1 MFTGNE
7 YLCSVGR
14 LLLFKIIGMT
24 FENIRLVARY
34 ERNLIIRNKL
44 FWIFACCVVAGIS
57 LSHWLWQSDSLSGL
71 RWLNR
76 ALPSFIPF
84 WNAWFYNLVQG
95 IIVIFIGIDFVWR
108 DRRLETNA
116 VFSARPVTNLAY
128 YTGYGNDAAFVGTG
142 RCYVESEGRGM
153 DIPADRHILRRGLL
167 RYISRDK

>member
-1 MFTGNE
+1 
-7 YLCSVGR
+7 
-14 LLLFKIIGMT
+14 MT

-57 LSHWLWQSDSLSGL
+57 LSHWLWQSDSLGGL

-128 YTGYGNDAAFVGTG
+128 QTGKEQRGQGHHEQVNKINLQL
-142 RCYVESEGRGM
+142 ES
-153 DIPADRHILRRGLL
+153 
-167 RYISRDK
+167 SRFPEQDMENHP

>member
-1 MFTGNE
+1 
-7 YLCSVGR
+7 
-14 LLLFKIIGMT
+14 MT

-57 LSHWLWQSDSLSGL
+57 LSHWLWQSDSLGGL

-95 IIVIFIGIDFVWR
+95 IIRVAGSTFG
-108 DRRLETNA
+108 
-116 VFSARPVTNLAY
+116 
-128 YTGYGNDAAFVGTG
+128 
-142 RCYVESEGRGM
+142 
-153 DIPADRHILRRGLL
+153 
-167 RYISRDK
+167 DKCRVLCPSGD

>member
-1 MFTGNE
+1 
-7 YLCSVGR
+7 
-14 LLLFKIIGMT
+14 MT

-57 LSHWLWQSDSLSGL
+57 LSHWLWQSDSLGGL

-128 YTGYGNDAAFVGTG
+128 QTGKVLGIV
-142 RCYVESEGRGM
+142 
-153 DIPADRHILRRGLL
+153 
-167 RYISRDK
+167 

>member
-128 YTGYGNDAAFVGTG
+128 QTGKVL
-142 RCYVESEGRGM
+142 SL
-153 DIPADRHILRRGLL
+153 IHI
-167 RYISRDK
+167 